1 MKNLS
6 DLVLLGDLRL
16 YERCEPVEKS
26 ELPLVKDWVV
36 DLDNIMREIRARYNF
51 VLQSNPKY

>member
-1 MKNLS
+1 MKKLS

-26 ELPLVKDWVV
+26 ELVLVKDWVA
-36 DLDNIMREIRARYNF
+36 DLDNVMREIRARCNF
-51 VLQSNPKY
+51 VLLSNPK